1 MTPKF
6 GPGGS
11 FLAIQRVCSLN
22 NTALQSL
29 FLLWFSFHC
38 TQGHMTT
45 ITMTTHT
52 HWVWVEKRKQ
62 SKAPKK
68 RTTLLLL
75 LLFPHIINRKTLPP
89 LLPFP
94 ISHFPFN
101 IYIYYTP
108 FHIQLTPLSLYDYI
122 PFLLPTIHLISLP
135 SSHWFYTVYL
145 YIYTILIKEILTF
158 PPSIYI
164 YIYMCVCVNLL
175 PSWCTWNSILNILLI
190 RWQEHC

>member
-101 IYIYYTP
+101 IYIYITHHSTSSSHPY
-108 FHIQLTPLSLYDYI
+108 HYM
-122 PFLLPTIHLISLP
+122 TIYP
-135 SSHWFYTVYL
+135 SSCLPYIWYPCHLLIDFIQS
-145 YIYTILIKEILTF
+145 IYTYIL
-158 PPSIYI
+158 Y
-164 YIYMCVCVNLL
+164 
-175 PSWCTWNSILNILLI
+175 
-190 RWQEHC
+190 

>member
-101 IYIYYTP
+101 IYIYILHTIPHPAHTLITIWLYTLP
-108 FHIQLTPLSLYDYI
+108 LAYHTFDILAIFSLILYSLSIHIYYI
-122 PFLLPTIHLISLP
+122 
-135 SSHWFYTVYL
+135 
-145 YIYTILIKEILTF
+145 
-158 PPSIYI
+158 
-164 YIYMCVCVNLL
+164 N
-175 PSWCTWNSILNILLI
+175 
-190 RWQEHC
+190 